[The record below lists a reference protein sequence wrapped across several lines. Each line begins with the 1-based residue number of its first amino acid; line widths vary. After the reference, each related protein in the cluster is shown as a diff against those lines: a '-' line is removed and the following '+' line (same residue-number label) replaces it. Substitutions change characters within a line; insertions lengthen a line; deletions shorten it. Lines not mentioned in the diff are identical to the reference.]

1 MSVKTSTFGS
11 TCLSDE
17 DASKFVRQVKYGRP
31 KAAAV
36 KAAKRGS
43 AMLKEFNSQGFVR
56 ISRKSGK

>member
-1 MSVKTSTFGS
+1 MSVTTSTFGS

-36 KAAKRGS
+36 KAAKRGR
-43 AMLKEFNSQGFVR
+43 AMLKEYSSQGFVKV
-56 ISRKSGK
+56 SSKSGK